1 MLDKVRRMFGDKKSS
16 NIIVRKASENPF
28 VFGWT
33 NDSLTQQSCPRAEI
47 RQLFGVLTA
56 QPGNIRLS
64 GSAGASSNQ
73 ASPRL
78 KMILGPKVF
87 VKSVSVDMLGTCL
100 HGGSGGTGRTFVAP
114 PRSGHKL
121 NFFLFPFCE
130 NSLICLEGKSMT
142 PHRGNTILFRSSQQL
157 PRLRLGP
164 STCLV
169 RCFRNYRDTRTLS
182 GPPPGC

>member
-47 RQLFGVLTA
+47 RQLLGVLTA

-100 HGGSGGTGRTFVAP
+100 HGGSGGTGRTFIAP
-114 PRSGHKL
+114 PRSGH
-121 NFFLFPFCE
+121 
-130 NSLICLEGKSMT
+130 
-142 PHRGNTILFRSSQQL
+142 
-157 PRLRLGP
+157 
-164 STCLV
+164 
-169 RCFRNYRDTRTLS
+169 
-182 GPPPGC
+182 